1 MNSKTQIKISKRL
14 SLVLRHNPQSIG
26 ITLDDSGWTNV
37 HTLLKNL
44 NDHGVKVSQDM
55 IQTVVN
61 ENPKKRFEFNDGKT
75 LIRARQG
82 HSVDV
87 DLGYE
92 ATTPPDTLYHGTPE
106 KFLPSIL
113 KEGLT
118 KQQRHH
124 VHLSTNIPLMLEVAR
139 RRGSA
144 SLLKIN
150 AKQMHNDGH
159 TFYVTENDVWLTDHI
174 PTQYLK
180 QIDPAQIQKH

>member
-1 MNSKTQIKISKRL
+1 MNPKTQTKISKRL

-26 ITLDDSGWTNV
+26 ITLDESGWTDVNK
-37 HTLLKNL
+37 LLKNL
-44 NDHGVKVSQDM
+44 NDLGVKISQG
-55 IQTVVN
+55 ILQTIVN
-61 ENPKKRFEFNDGKT
+61 ENPKKRFEFNEDKT

-106 KFLPSIL
+106 KFLSSIFE
-113 KEGLT
+113 EGLT
-118 KQQRHH
+118 KQARHH

-144 SLLKIN
+144 SLLEIN
-150 AKQMHNDGH
+150 AQQMNNDGY

-180 QIDPAQIQKH
+180 QIDPVQAPKT